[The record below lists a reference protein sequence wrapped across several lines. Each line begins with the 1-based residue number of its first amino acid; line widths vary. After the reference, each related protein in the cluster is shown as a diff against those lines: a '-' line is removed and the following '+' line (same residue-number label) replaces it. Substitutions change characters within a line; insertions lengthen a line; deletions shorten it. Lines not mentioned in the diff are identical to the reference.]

1 MKCIGREGLSA
12 KIEVTEK
19 TLLLLHLFERA
30 AITLLMTKKMLITY
44 RFKKLKF
51 VSKNILV

>member
-44 RFKKLKF
+44 HFKKLKF